1 MIQDYSARDVQKIVT
16 YCLNWLYS
24 KSVNHFEEAIFNIAV
39 QNREARQSTML
50 TFRFGGETFKYE
62 NAEIR
67 FPQTLVKELY
77 PDMHAIMARRRK
89 ILVEEQA
96 YANAAI
102 VAACSRCDTA
112 SQLYQ
117 LLPVKLHEALAN
129 MQINREIE
137 PPFEPLSE
145 KVVNEFQE
153 KHAVNLDMIAQRIT
167 RNLLGII
174 Q

>member
-16 YCLNWLYS
+16 YCLDWLYS

-39 QNREARQSTML
+39 QNREARQSTIL

-77 PDMHAIMARRRK
+77 PDMHTIMARRRK

-102 VAACSRCDTA
+102 VAACSRCNTA

-129 MQINREIE
+129 MQISREIE

-145 KVVNEFQE
+145 KVVSEFQE
-153 KHAVNLDMIAQRIT
+153 KHAVNLDKIAQRIT

>member
-102 VAACSRCDTA
+102 VAACSRCNTA

-129 MQINREIE
+129 MQISREIE
-137 PPFEPLSE
+137 PPFEPLPE

-153 KHAVNLDMIAQRIT
+153 KHAVNLDKIAQRIT